1 MAVGGSL
8 AVRRYS
14 LEEKAPLKIN
24 LALLL
29 IRLARRCLFF
39 ALGLLAELLAFL
51 LVPLGGEKE
60 LILVVERKGYKG
72 CWVVLLSQHSFDSSL
87 YLLGHMDC

>member
-1 MAVGGSL
+1 MAVEGSS
-8 AVRRYS
+8 AAHRYF
-14 LEEKAPLKIN
+14 LGEKAPLKIN
-24 LALLL
+24 LTLLL
-29 IRLARRCLFF
+29 IRLAHKCLFF
-39 ALGLLAELLAFL
+39 ALELLAELLAFL

-87 YLLGHMDC
+87 CLLGHMDC